1 MSHYITAEIDKNE
14 IELTGGS
21 NHRTIRAVSESGFSI
36 YGMFEA
42 GEFHNGMS
50 GSGEVKKVDFKIAEQ
65 AYRHAIAWALSL
77 QQSFPD
83 MFKQEIEKR
92 KSWDAHFRDY
102 IFNDIFD
109 EAEINALIEQKNKYQ
124 YELSE
129 DTIERAFRLFYGISR
144 FTSKVYEYTKR
155 GNEVE
160 IFFG

>member
-14 IELTGGS
+14 IELSGGS
-21 NHRTIRAVSESGFSI
+21 NHRTIRAASESGFSI

-50 GSGEVKKVDFKIAEQ
+50 GSGEAKKVDFKIAEQ
-65 AYRHAIAWALSL
+65 AYKHAVAWALAL

-83 MFKQEIEKR
+83 MFKQELEKR
-92 KSWDAHFRDY
+92 ISWDTNFRDY

-109 EAEINALIEQKNKYQ
+109 EAEIKALIEQKSEYHA
-124 YELSE
+124 ELSE
-129 DTIERAFRLFYGISR
+129 DTIERSFRLFYGILR
-144 FTSKVYEYTKR
+144 FTFKVYEYTKR

-160 IFFG
+160 IFYG